1 MSDPT
6 RFDLNDRQRAMLA
19 EMGVRVWWP
28 QRTEETASEAP
39 AQVQGSE
46 QGSVQGQG
54 HPATAGATPSAT
66 AGATPSATAGANS
79 PPMPQANPSPLASR
93 PVRPGTPSGLN
104 PVKPVNPVKPANASA
119 ASSAGKTAAASA
131 QALAPL
137 PAGIADM
144 DWPALQEAVNAC
156 QACALCSARKTPI
169 LGSGHALPAEAV
181 ESATATATAT
191 ANATASQAVRWMVVG
206 DSPLQEDD
214 QQGQPFTGP
223 EGQLLDNMLMAV
235 GVRRQTAEGVPEVS
249 GAEAKAS
256 AGAASAAQPV
266 AYLTHAVKCRPVG
279 RNPDPT
285 ELATCAAYLSRQ
297 VALVQPHIILAM
309 GRFAIQSLLGSTEP
323 MGKLRGRVHDY
334 QGVPVVVTFPPDAL
348 LRNAPEKAKAWEDL
362 VLALG
367 VVKPR

>member
-1 MSDPT
+1 MSDPI

-54 HPATAGATPSAT
+54 HPATAGATS
-66 AGATPSATAGANS
+66 SATAGANS
-79 PPMPQANPSPLASR
+79 PSMPQANSSPLASR

-104 PVKPVNPVKPANASA
+104 PVKPVKPANASA

-169 LGSGHALPAEAV
+169 LGSGHALPAVAV
-181 ESATATATAT
+181 ESATASVTSTVT
-191 ANATASQAVRWMVVG
+191 QAVRWMVVG
-206 DSPLQEDD
+206 DSPSQEDD

-235 GVRRQTAEGVPEVS
+235 GVRRQTAEGVPEVP
-249 GAEAKAS
+249 GVEAKTSAS
-256 AGAASAAQPV
+256 AASAAQPV

-285 ELATCAAYLSRQ
+285 ELASCAAYLSRQ